1 MDIIKKSQSSFN
13 DVQKRE
19 VKGIPRQLRLLAFP
33 SLEIT
38 VGLGQPGS
46 FPEAQEMG
54 LLSESFPFLSPFA
67 FEAKVVDS
75 ITHVIFH
82 LLHLF
87 NSVNIHPWQDKQSHS
102 F

>member
-1 MDIIKKSQSSFN
+1 
-13 DVQKRE
+13 
-19 VKGIPRQLRLLAFP
+19 
-33 SLEIT
+33 
-38 VGLGQPGS
+38 
-46 FPEAQEMG
+46 MG
-54 LLSESFPFLSPFA
+54 LDLSLFPFLFPFFV

-75 ITHVIFH
+75 VTHVIFH